1 MDASPHF
8 GIIRVLKI
16 GHDPRNAMVHTVGQ
30 THIIKEQAL
39 EIVDI
44 AIDRFN
50 SDNFSVVTFN
60 VFAECNGRQFLWKQ
74 YMNQPY
80 SIEYFLPQQIE
91 TNDENA

>member
-30 THIIKEQAL
+30 THTIKDLML

-44 AIDRFN
+44 AVDRFN

-60 VFAECNGRQFLWKQ
+60 VYAECNGKQFLWKQ

-80 SIEYFLPQQIE
+80 SIEYKIPE
-91 TNDENA
+91 TNENA

>member
-1 MDASPHF
+1 
-8 GIIRVLKI
+8 
-16 GHDPRNAMVHTVGQ
+16 MVHTVGQ
-30 THIIKEQAL
+30 THCIKDQTL

-60 VFAECNGRQFLWKQ
+60 VFAECNGKQFLWKQ

-80 SIEYFLPQQIE
+80 SIEYKIPE
-91 TNDENA
+91 TNEINS

>member
-30 THIIKEQAL
+30 THTIKDLTL

-44 AIDRFN
+44 AVDRFN

-60 VFAECNGRQFLWKQ
+60 VYAECNGKQFLWKQ

-80 SIEYFLPQQIE
+80 SIEYKIPE
-91 TNDENA
+91 TNENA

>member
-16 GHDPRNAMVHTVGQ
+16 GLDPRNAMAHTVGQ
-30 THIIKEQAL
+30 KHEIQGKSL

-44 AIDRFN
+44 SVDRFN
-50 SDNFSVVTFN
+50 SENFSVVTFN
-60 VFAECNGRQFLWKQ
+60 VIAECNGKQFLWKQ

-80 SIEYFLPQQIE
+80 SIEYFIP
-91 TNDENA
+91 DENA